1 MIEILN
7 LADKF
12 GIAFL
17 ITGII
22 IYFGF
27 NIGSTLLEKYKRD
40 NKLIDL
46 DLKNHDLFS
55 RLNNLIN
62 VETSFIEATYESKKF
77 MARDYIK
84 LSMYIFM
91 TELKELIRYIK
102 GDENENILYNLFIE
116 YITNTNI
123 KIKTANNKLKI
134 DTRFIEKYEHYQK
147 QRNDLIKSFIS
158 RIVKSDYYTTKI
170 KINIILDN
178 YIKEWEWSIYD
189 IQNAIRDINGELKS
203 IEYKEQL
210 NDINNIK
217 TFLL

>member
-134 DTRFIEKYEHYQK
+134 DTRFIEKYEHYKK

-178 YIKEWEWSIYD
+178 YIKEWE
-189 IQNAIRDINGELKS
+189 
-203 IEYKEQL
+203 
-210 NDINNIK
+210 
-217 TFLL
+217 

>member
-178 YIKEWEWSIYD
+178 YIKEWE
-189 IQNAIRDINGELKS
+189 
-203 IEYKEQL
+203 
-210 NDINNIK
+210 
-217 TFLL
+217 